1 MDLQLITAVV
11 ASAIAGALLLVWALV
26 QVFNRA
32 SNPEV
37 KKHLEALFL
46 LLDTWADNMAI
57 AQKRYEVVAALQA
70 LLGWR
75 RIFLP
80 QVIVGLIVDLGVYL
94 IRKVGVPDLHKTDA
108 APAIAPD
115 PADKEGAL

>member
-1 MDLQLITAVV
+1 MELKLIAAVV

-37 KKHLEALFL
+37 KKHLEALLL

-70 LLGWR
+70 VLGWR

-80 QVIVGLIVDLGVYL
+80 QVIIGLLVDFGVYL
-94 IRKVGVPDLHKTDA
+94 IRKVGVPDLHKTDSA
-108 APAIAPD
+108 QGIAPD